1 MNGLFTHTLSN
12 GADVE
17 VVYIFIDEDETVG
30 LQAEFEISVHQDGL
44 EITDDLTEKD
54 RAKIETEV
62 AHRFKQQVEECRR
75 QADIDRW
82 ESQVG

>member
-30 LQAEFEISVHQDGL
+30 LQAEFEISVHQDGM

-62 AHRFKQQVEECRR
+62 AHRFKQQVEECLR